1 MGAAAGLRFEVWS
14 IRNVS
19 PETEEVGFELALS
32 YGSKS
37 EEGARSVELKV
48 SAVAASSR
56 TMLMDGRGCCV
67 VCYMYLT

>member
-1 MGAAAGLRFEVWS
+1 
-14 IRNVS
+14 VS